1 MCIFIFIC
9 CKIFLSAARK
19 NERIQKMSTETI
31 IKYAA
36 RILTFLLVTPLH
48 ESAHGW
54 MAKQLGDDTAE
65 RQGRITLNPF
75 AHLDPLGTIL
85 IILTG
90 FGWAN
95 PVPVNP
101 LLFKKVKKNGKRV
114 TLRGGMALTALAGPV
129 SNLIAAFVIG
139 LVYNILLCTETGRM
153 SIILGAEYNPVMY
166 TVMLLFSYLFSV
178 NVGLAV
184 FNLIP
189 IPPLDGFHIL
199 SFFTNDKIDRF
210 VRDNGQIIV
219 RGFFALMLI
228 STYIPQLTDPL
239 RWLQGHVSNLLWMA
253 VSWIPTVFG

>member
-1 MCIFIFIC
+1 ML
-9 CKIFLSAARK
+9 LSAVYST
-19 NERIQKMSTETI
+19 ERIKNMSTETI

-65 RQGRITLNPF
+65 RNGRITLNPF
-75 AHLDPLGTIL
+75 AHLDPLGTVL

-129 SNLIAAFVIG
+129 SNLIAAFVVG
-139 LVYNILLCTETGRM
+139 LAYNILLCTETGKM
-153 SIILGAEYNPVMY
+153 SIIMGAPYNPTMY
-166 TVMLLFSYLFSV
+166 TVQLLLSYLFSV

-189 IPPLDGFHIL
+189 FPPLDGFHIL
-199 SFFTNDKIDRF
+199 SFFTKDKFDRF
-210 VRDNGQIIV
+210 IRENGQLII
-219 RGFFALMLI
+219 RAFFGFMLL
-228 STYIPQLTDPL
+228 SSFVPQLTYPL
-239 RWLQGHVSNLLWMA
+239 RAVTGLVTSLLWMT
-253 VSWIPTVFG
+253 VSWIPVVFS

>member
-1 MCIFIFIC
+1 
-9 CKIFLSAARK
+9 
-19 NERIQKMSTETI
+19 MSTETI

-65 RQGRITLNPF
+65 RQGRISLNPF

-101 LLFKKVKKNGKRV
+101 LLFKREKKNGKWV
-114 TLRGGMALTALAGPV
+114 SMRGGMALTAAAGPI
-129 SNLIAAFVIG
+129 SNLIAAFVVA
-139 LVYNILLCTETGRM
+139 LVYNILLCTDAGKATL
-153 SIILGAEYNPVMY
+153 LGGQNALLS
-166 TVMLLFSYLFSV
+166 TVMLLLVYLFRV

-199 SFFTNDKIDRF
+199 SFFTSGKFNTWLH
-210 VRDNGQIIV
+210 DNIQIIT
-219 RGFFALMLI
+219 RAFFAFMLL
-228 STYIPQLTDPL
+228 STWVPQLSWPISAL
-239 RWLQGHVSNLLWMA
+239 SSLVSGLLWKA
-253 VSWIPTVFG
+253 VSWIPMVFGNF